1 MNDLVSTL
9 SESEYNNLVSDLVS
23 LVKSKTNK
31 EVSTIDKVKFNR
43 LMGSISYVVSYYLK
57 DYSVSEK
64 LNIITSRGINSVY
77 SDGLKSI
84 GEELSKLKLYYNT
97 VFLKNMVSV
106 DNYFYNST
114 LLDGLKAFFKY
125 YDYYN
130 NARDY
135 VITCDYEC
143 FNYRPKSDGIEFI
156 KDYMKE
162 INYENMIVNKLDK
175 NIVDNLVKSNSYVNI
190 FEIVVNASIY
200 RLIGDIDYNKSICF
214 DEVYDYFVSLLDISE
229 ELKTFLCSKKSFFV
243 KNLEYLYKEKRL
255 NTLVELDKV
264 INYKTSYSFMDM
276 ISDENI
282 SETEVMSLF
291 SKLNVVEL
299 MVVRKYGSD
308 YYKELLN
315 SYMYSLDKSVRDF
328 IINNYIY
335 VEVCYEE

>member
-1 MNDLVSTL
+1 MNDLVSVL
-9 SESEYNNLVSDLVS
+9 SESEYNSLVSDLVS

-31 EVSTIDKVKFNR
+31 EVSTIDKDKFNR
-43 LMGSISYVVSYYLK
+43 LTKSISYVIKYYLK

-64 LNIITSRGINSVY
+64 YNIITSKGINSVY
-77 SDGLKSI
+77 SCGLKYIS
-84 GEELSKLKLYYNT
+84 EELTKLKLYYNT

-114 LLDGLKAFFKY
+114 LIDGLKAFFKY

-130 NARDY
+130 NASDY

-143 FNYRPKSDGIEFI
+143 FNYRPKSEGIEFI

-175 NIVDNLVKSNSYVNI
+175 NIVNNLVKSNSYVNI
-190 FEIVVNASIY
+190 FEVVVNASIY
-200 RLIGDIDYNKSICF
+200 GIIKDIDYNKCICF
-214 DEVYDYFVSLLDISE
+214 DEVYEYFVSSLNLND
-229 ELKTFLCSKKSFFV
+229 ELNSFLCSKKSFFV
-243 KNLEYLYKEKRL
+243 KNLEYLYKERKL
-255 NTLVELDKV
+255 DTLVELDRV

-282 SETEVMSLF
+282 SESEVMSLF

-315 SYMYSLDKSVRDF
+315 SYMYSLDKSVSDF